1 MWGKILAV
9 AAAMAVSAPAF
20 AADRIVDVSSV
31 DGVAALMREAGYK
44 AEIKVSK
51 DGAPYIE
58 SAIGGNDFQILF
70 YGCKNKIGCDSFDFY
85 SWFKKEP
92 FFSTDMAN
100 EWNANNRFLK
110 VAIDSDGDLS
120 EYAYI
125 STIGKMTYDNFKDYI
140 DWYAS
145 MDSELNSFIKER
157 RDAAGGKKPGGPST

>member
-1 MWGKILAV
+1 MWGKMLAV
-9 AAAMAVSAPAF
+9 AAAMTVSAPAF

-44 AEIKVSK
+44 AEIKVGK
-51 DGAPYIE
+51 DGDSYIE

-70 YGCKNKIGCDSFDFY
+70 YGCKNKVGCDSFDFY

-140 DWYAS
+140 TWYGSTDA
-145 MDSELNSFIKER
+145 DLVKFVAER
-157 RDAAGGKKPGGPST
+157 RKAAAAAAAK